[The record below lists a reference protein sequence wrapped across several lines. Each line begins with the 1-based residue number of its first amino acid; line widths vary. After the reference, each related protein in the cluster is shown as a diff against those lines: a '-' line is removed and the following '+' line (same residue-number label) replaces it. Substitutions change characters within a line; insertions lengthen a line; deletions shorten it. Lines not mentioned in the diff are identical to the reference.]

1 MGNEIVITCPPADD
15 VFLFAAPPETTH
27 KSHMQF
33 LPCARP
39 TDSLEIA
46 PLTDMSVHMDETA
59 DSLHA
64 FWSGDD
70 AYYVCA
76 VDQAGAEAWYRIQA
90 EATSEAVATATEAAE
105 LSAQLASILPLA
117 TGCATFPVGSSGR
130 TVYRVWR
137 TRSADN
143 QGQSRTKIR
152 AVRAARSRRLP
163 A

>member
-1 MGNEIVITCPPADD
+1 MSIHMGA
-15 VFLFAAPPETTH
+15 
-27 KSHMQF
+27 M
-33 LPCARP
+33 
-39 TDSLEIA
+39 
-46 PLTDMSVHMDETA
+46 A
-59 DSLHA
+59 DSVHA
-64 FWSGDD
+64 FWGGDD

-90 EATSEAVATATEAAE
+90 EATNELAATETEAAE

-137 TRSADN
+137 TRSADS
-143 QGQSRTKIR
+143 QGQGRTKIR
-152 AVRAARSRRLP
+152 AVRAGRSRRLP